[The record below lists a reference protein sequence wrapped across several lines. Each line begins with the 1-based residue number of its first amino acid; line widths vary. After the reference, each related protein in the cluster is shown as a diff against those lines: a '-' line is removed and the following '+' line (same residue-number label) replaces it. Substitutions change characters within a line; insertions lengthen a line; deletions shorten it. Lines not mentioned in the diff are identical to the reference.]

1 MVCFSKCF
9 LVIINLQRSL
19 YSQDAILILLSVS
32 HEICQSLMR
41 LVFVVAMP
49 SLSCC
54 YFSVMGWWIHFL
66 WNSFVWYIDDL
77 VQDYSNSIA
86 DALELLQIC
95 SKSSTCKI
103 DNNKIWQISNS
114 AQSLGINVLQY
125 GGIVMCCSDWDVQLV
140 SVNFVNAFY
149 KVVVDDLTQ

>member
-19 YSQDAILILLSVS
+19 YSQDAILILLNVS

-66 WNSFVWYIDDL
+66 WNSLVWHIDDL

-95 SKSSTCKI
+95 TKSSTCVI
-103 DNNKIWQISNS
+103 DNKYDKFRTVHKVW
-114 AQSLGINVLQY
+114 GINVLQY

-140 SVNFVNAFY
+140 SMKFVNVFFI
-149 KVVVDDLTQ
+149 KLWVMI